1 MVSLLRKGV
10 PTMEQW
16 KNAAEIRKILKCEKV
31 TLGPS
36 NVSGLGV
43 FATTHIKK
51 DDVVCIYSGELL
63 ETVPANNK
71 SKYILTGY
79 MQDPKTK
86 KPLERHLDSNSKD
99 NAIAMYINDA
109 CDDYGDNTGVPGTFR
124 TLYSTNVKYGYASYA
139 CL

>member
-1 MVSLLRKGV
+1 M
-10 PTMEQW
+10 
-16 KNAAEIRKILKCEKV
+16 
-31 TLGPS
+31 
-36 NVSGLGV
+36 
-43 FATTHIKK
+43 
-51 DDVVCIYSGELL
+51 YSGELL

-79 MQDPKTK
+79 VEDPKTK
-86 KPLERHLDSNSKD
+86 KHLERHLDSRSED

-109 CDDYGDNTGVPGTFR
+109 CDDYGDNTGVPDTFR

>member
-1 MVSLLRKGV
+1 M
-10 PTMEQW
+10 
-16 KNAAEIRKILKCEKV
+16 
-31 TLGPS
+31 
-36 NVSGLGV
+36 
-43 FATTHIKK
+43 
-51 DDVVCIYSGELL
+51 CIYSGKLL
-63 ETVPANNK
+63 ETVPADSK

-86 KPLERHLDSNSKD
+86 EFLERHLDSSSKD

>member
-1 MVSLLRKGV
+1 
-10 PTMEQW
+10 MEQW

-43 FATTHIKK
+43 FATTDIKK

-79 MQDPKTK
+79 MQNPKTK
-86 KPLERHLDSNSKD
+86 ERLERHLDSSSKD

-109 CDDYGDNTGVPGTFR
+109 CDDYDDNTGVPDAFR
-124 TLYSTNVKYGYASYA
+124 TRYFTNVKYGYASYA